1 MPTGYSKNIP
11 TGALGVVGG
20 LLSVVGC
27 REKSEWDLE
36 SVCSANVTPDG
47 SKVAKILLE
56 SGLCADKSC
65 KVSGIRSTPRE
76 PGRVSRIT
84 SLCLSLL
91 ICKPELIT
99 APHKAGVR
107 TTFSNVCKGL
117 GRCLEPNKWPLF
129 VR

>member
-1 MPTGYSKNIP
+1 MPTGYSKNIL

-56 SGLCADKSC
+56 SGLC
-65 KVSGIRSTPRE
+65 E
-76 PGRVSRIT
+76 T
-84 SLCLSLL
+84 SLAKSLESDL
-91 ICKPELIT
+91 LPGSRDESAASLPC
-99 APHKAGVR
+99 ASV
-107 TTFSNVCKGL
+107 SS
-117 GRCLEPNKWPLF
+117 F
-129 VR
+129 VNRS

>member
-20 LLSVVGC
+20 QLSVVGC

-56 SGLCADKSC
+56 SGLCADKFC
-65 KVSGIRSTPRE
+65 KVSGIRE

-84 SLCLSLL
+84 SLCHSLL
-91 ICKPELIT
+91 ICKAELN
-99 APHKAGVR
+99 G
-107 TTFSNVCKGL
+107 TT
-117 GRCLEPNKWPLF
+117 
-129 VR
+129 